1 MIAPGISRRLTLLF
15 AVAGGAAVGNLYYA
29 QPLLE
34 VIAADLRSSHAAAGL
49 LVTATQLGY
58 AVGILLIV
66 PLGDIRDRRRLVPA
80 MMLLSAL
87 ALLACAAAPGL
98 TTLTLALAAVGVTTV
113 AGQILTP
120 LAGDLADDAT
130 RGRTVGIVVSGL
142 ITGILVS
149 RVLSGA
155 LAGLLGWRAVFL
167 LAAGVAVVLAAVLS
181 RAIPR
186 LPVRASIR
194 YRPLIRSV
202 LSLVVS
208 ERALRVSMVFGAIG
222 FAMFTMFWTA
232 LTFLLSGPP
241 YHYSTATIGLFGV
254 AGLVGSLSA
263 QGAGRVHDR
272 GWSVPGTGLAWGLA
286 LVAWVVTGLG
296 QHLLVLVVVG
306 VVLLDVAVQG
316 QNILNQSRIFALSA
330 SARSRVNTAFITGN
344 FVGGALG
351 SLAASVLWSLAGWPG
366 VVLAG
371 LALSS
376 AGIGVW
382 LVARREML
390 ALTPSTGRADAG

>member
-1 MIAPGISRRLTLLF
+1 
-15 AVAGGAAVGNLYYA
+15 
-29 QPLLE
+29 
-34 VIAADLRSSHAAAGL
+34 
-49 LVTATQLGY
+49 
-58 AVGILLIV
+58 
-66 PLGDIRDRRRLVPA
+66 